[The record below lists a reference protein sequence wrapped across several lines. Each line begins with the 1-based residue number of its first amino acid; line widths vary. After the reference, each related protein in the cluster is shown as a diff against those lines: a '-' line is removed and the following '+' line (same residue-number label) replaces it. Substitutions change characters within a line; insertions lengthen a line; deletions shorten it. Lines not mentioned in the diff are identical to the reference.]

1 MADFETTRVLGQ
13 LLDYGVVKSGNVMS
27 ANVAS
32 VKGKLVGD
40 QLHVTFTT
48 ILTYDRTRRDFL
60 EQQLRALRDESNGIV
75 NDFIDQTKGKFK
87 EMSGVALKLS
97 EASRTDDL
105 QMTSY
110 NSMTTKAT
118 AYFRLF
124 VKYDI
129 G

>member
-1 MADFETTRVLGQ
+1 MADFETTRALGQ
-13 LLDYGVVKSGNVMS
+13 LLDYDVGKSGNVMS
-27 ANVAS
+27 ANVAT
-32 VKGKLVGD
+32 VKGKLVGN
-40 QLHVTFTT
+40 QLHIMFTT
-48 ILTYDRTRRDFL
+48 IFTYDRTRKDFL

-75 NDFIDQTKGKFK
+75 NNFVDQTKGKFR
-87 EMSGVALKLS
+87 EATGAALKLS

-124 VKYDI
+124 AKYDI